1 MENGRNSWS
10 IALGSGPSQDYLPSV
25 IVYTNIAHTL
35 HGIPFV
41 YVVCLDCIV

>member
-1 MENGRNSWS
+1 MENGRNGWS
-10 IALGSGPSQDYLPSV
+10 IALDLGLSQDYLLSV